1 MPIFRQALFQ
11 AQQLAASRKKS
22 EMVSKEKA
30 LPGRSEALD
39 ISAKHYVLNN
49 PMKGPWPV
57 GFQVCV
63 FANGC
68 FWGSEKG
75 IWRLP
80 GGGIYSTAVGYAG
93 GYTPNP
99 TYEEACSGQ
108 TGHTEAVQVV
118 FDPCKISLVD
128 ILRWFWE
135 AHDPTQGM
143 GQGNDRGTQ
152 YRSALYYFDEEQR
165 QLYEASKAAYETSL
179 KANKK
184 GRGDTI
190 TTEIRAASDFE
201 RGVFFYAEDYH
212 QQYLAKPGSVRVCS
226 SFYTL

>member
-1 MPIFRQALFQ
+1 MKPR
-11 AQQLAASRKKS
+11 
-22 EMVSKEKA
+22 
-30 LPGRSEALD
+30 
-39 ISAKHYVLNN
+39 
-49 PMKGPWPV
+49 KGPWPK
-57 GFQVCV
+57 GLKVCV

-80 GGGIYSTAVGYAG
+80 GGGIFSTAVGYAG

-99 TYEEACSGQ
+99 TYEEACSGR

-118 FDPCKISLVD
+118 FDPEKISLVD

-135 AHDPTQGM
+135 AHDPTQGFLNFGGWFRLWLLGVFFPAEAAFQKTVPPSKPLKTIQHLPWLTGM

-165 QLYEASKAAYETSL
+165 QLYEASCTAYEQAL
-179 KANKK
+179 KAKGK
-184 GRGDTI
+184 GRGKI
-190 TTEIRAASDFE
+190 TTEIKAAKDFPE
-201 RGVFFYAEDYH
+201 ARK
-212 QQYLAKPGSVRVCS
+212 LRVSGRDLVLLEKGFVAAVLWLKFC
-226 SFYTL
+226 FK